1 MAKTNHTNC
10 DTDILPIQDALE
22 VINGKW
28 KMLILISIMKGNRR
42 FKEIERSIPK
52 INGKVLAQELKNLEG
67 HDLIKR
73 TVYDESPVL
82 IEYTATDYAAT
93 LQPVF
98 EALFAWGTN
107 HRKRIISK
115 YKTKK
120 TKTALKES
128 VLV

>member
-1 MAKTNHTNC
+1 MAKANHTNC
-10 DTDILPIQDALE
+10 EAYILPIQDALE

-28 KMLILISIMKGNRR
+28 KMLILISILQGNKR

-52 INGKVLAQELKNLEG
+52 INGKVLAQELKNLEE

-93 LQPVF
+93 LKPVF
-98 EALFAWGTN
+98 QALQAWGTN
-107 HRKRIISK
+107 HRKRIIGK
-115 YKTKK
+115 HKTKK
-120 TKTALKES
+120 
-128 VLV
+128 

>member
-1 MAKTNHTNC
+1 MSKTNHNDC
-10 DTDILPIQDALE
+10 EAYILPMKDALE

-28 KMLILISIMKGNRR
+28 KMLILISIEHGNRR

-82 IEYTATDYAAT
+82 IEYTTTNYAET
-93 LQPVF
+93 LEPVF
-98 EALFAWGTN
+98 AALLAWGTN

-115 YKTKK
+115 HNSKK
-120 TKTALKES
+120 TQF
-128 VLV
+128 